1 MLTLWL
7 GGLTASSLGWQWI
20 FYLTGA
26 AGCAWVPLWFCLVPS
41 KPKEGRGSRRITAG
55 EEEYL
60 QKVIG
65 PFCLLSFV
73 LFCISLVYFYRQKLH

>member
-26 AGCAWVPLWFCLVPS
+26 AGCAWVPLWFCLVPNR
-41 KPKEGRGSRRITAG
+41 PREGRGSRRITAG

-65 PFCLLSFV
+65 PFSLLT
-73 LFCISLVYFYRQKLH
+73 LHCSAFI